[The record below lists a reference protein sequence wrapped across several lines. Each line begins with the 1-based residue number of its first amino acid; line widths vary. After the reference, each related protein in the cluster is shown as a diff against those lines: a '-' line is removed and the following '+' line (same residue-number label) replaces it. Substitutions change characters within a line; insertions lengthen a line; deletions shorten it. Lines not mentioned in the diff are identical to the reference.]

1 MVKHLAANQKVG
13 DWNPPAT
20 RREKDVSICCCK
32 DYSPAYLGPDSGT
45 AVAFRSAPL
54 CPPALSALLLVPT
67 HAVKVPAMQPA
78 TTEAQETLEIANQV
92 KPQLEEKE
100 NKMFP
105 MFKAVESKRQVVT
118 GTKDFIRIHVGD
130 KNFVHLQVFQ
140 SLPHKT
146 SPTLSSY

>member
-78 TTEAQETLEIANQV
+78 TTEAQETLEIANQGISDA
-92 KPQLEEKE
+92 QQKE
-100 NKMFP
+100 I
-105 MFKAVESKRQVVT
+105 SS
-118 GTKDFIRIHVGD
+118 IRETALDMPWSASCPTHT
-130 KNFVHLQVFQ
+130 
-140 SLPHKT
+140 PKT
-146 SPTLSSY
+146 CCGVMDPFCVAFLAMVL